1 MLAGLLTQIGIQD
14 ISLPKASSFSH
25 LRGDAR
31 VSAIRKAARRAPN
44 EFLGARGVRF
54 AIQPGSPLAKKPPS
68 FVMAAELVETNRL
81 WARDVAEIDPAW
93 AEELAG
99 GLAKRSYSEPHWSSR
114 QGAAMAQERVTL
126 YGVPLVADRPVLWA
140 KVNPAEARE
149 LFIRNALIEGE
160 WTTHHAFFAENRR
173 LLEEASE
180 IEARSRTRG
189 LVADEEALFEFYD
202 DRIPDEVVSARHF
215 DAWWKDARRATPN
228 LLTFTQDL
236 LLPEAPSFDPGAFP
250 DAWPHGD
257 LTLPVTYQFAPGA
270 DADGV
275 TVHVPLAVLP
285 RVSEDGFDWLVPGLL
300 TELTTAT
307 IRALPKTV
315 RRLLVPA
322 PDVARDIV
330 AWIGSNGP
338 SWEERVRA
346 RGDAEPFRTAFT
358 GAARD
363 LRAVDI
369 PAAAWSNVDERLP
382 AHLRIS
388 FRVTES
394 TNRREET
401 IEESRNLAL
410 IQRNLTTLTAQA
422 VRNAVRS
429 AVPAAAASAR
439 GAGAPV
445 KGATPSP
452 RSSAAPA
459 GAGGIHERDALT
471 SWPSDLPSGALP
483 EVIESDIGGG
493 TIARGYPAIVE
504 ESGPRGATAAL
515 RVLTDSVQAQ
525 ASHARGV
532 RRLLL
537 AECAL
542 QDRRI
547 TTRWTG
553 AQALSLAASPY
564 RNTAALVAD
573 LQLAAVT
580 ALTTPGSPGLPPVGS
595 PDAGAVRD
603 ADAYAKA
610 LTHVRVHLEDDVF
623 SMVARVIAALDAAR
637 ELDAA
642 VRGSTSMSLL
652 ATLTDV
658 RALAADL
665 AGEGFISR
673 TPASRLKDLPRYLRA
688 ATHRIAKA
696 QENPSRDAE
705 LSWRVREMSSE
716 FDRVR
721 SSIDV
726 TRGEPARMVE
736 LDRIRWMVEE
746 YRVSLFA
753 QQLGTDGPVS
763 DKRIRSALAAFAR

>member
-1 MLAGLLTQIGIQD
+1 AP
-14 ISLPKASSFSH
+14 PKASSFSH

-31 VSAIRKAARRAPN
+31 ASAMRKAARRAPN
-44 EFLGARGVRF
+44 EFLGARGARF
-54 AIQPGSPLAKKPPS
+54 AIQPSSPLSKKPPA

-99 GLAKRSYSEPHWSSR
+99 DAAKRSYSEPHWSTR
-114 QGAAMAQERVTL
+114 QGAAMAHERVTL
-126 YGVPLVADRPVLWA
+126 YGVPLVADRAVLWA

-160 WTTHHAFFAENRR
+160 WTTHHAFLAENRR

-215 DAWWKDARRATPN
+215 DSWWKGARRATPD

-236 LLPEAPSFDPGAFP
+236 LLPEAPSFDAGAFP

-257 LTLPVTYQFAPGA
+257 LTLPVTYQFAPGD

-300 TELTTAT
+300 AELTTAT
-307 IRALPKTV
+307 IRALPKAV

-330 AWIGSNGP
+330 AWIEARVP
-338 SWEERVRA
+338 AWEERVRA
-346 RGDAEPFRTAFT
+346 RGEAESYRSAFT
-358 GAARD
+358 RAARD

-369 PAAAWSNVDERLP
+369 PTEAWADVDERI
-382 AHLRIS
+382 ASHLRIS
-388 FRVTES
+388 FRVTEDVKG
-394 TNRREET
+394 REET

-410 IQRNLTTLTAQA
+410 LQRNLATRTAQA
-422 VRNAVRS
+422 VRVAV
-429 AVPAAAASAR
+429 ASATR
-439 GAGAPV
+439 AGAPPRGSAMPGPRQSAHPV
-445 KGATPSP
+445 GTGGAY
-452 RSSAAPA
+452 
-459 GAGGIHERDALT
+459 ERDSLT
-471 SWPSDLPSGALP
+471 SWPTDLPGGVLP
-483 EVIESDIGGG
+483 EVVESDIGGG
-493 TIARGYPAIVE
+493 TIARGYPTIVE
-504 ESGPRGATAAL
+504 ETGPKGTVAAL
-515 RVLTDSVQAQ
+515 RVLADSALSQ

-542 QDRRI
+542 QEKRV

-553 AQALSLAASPY
+553 TQALTLAASPY
-564 RNTAALVAD
+564 RTTAALVED
-573 LQLAAVT
+573 LQRAAVT
-580 ALTTPGSPGLPPVGS
+580 ALTTPNAQGQ
-595 PDAGAVRD
+595 PDAGTVRD
-603 ADAYAKA
+603 ADAYAA
-610 LTHVRVHLEDDVF
+610 ARAHVRLHLEDDVF
-623 SMVARVIAALDAAR
+623 TMVARVIATLDAAR
-637 ELDAA
+637 ELDSA
-642 VRGSTSMSLL
+642 VRASTSLSLL
-652 ATLTDV
+652 ATLSDV
-658 RALAADL
+658 RALASDL
-665 AGEGFISR
+665 VGEGFVSR
-673 TPASRLKDLPRYLRA
+673 TPAARLKDLPRYLRA

-696 QENPSRDAE
+696 KENPARDAE
-705 LSWRVREMSSE
+705 LSWRVAEVSSALSHLTQSTDLSRLTP
-716 FDRVR
+716 DRAA
-721 SSIDV
+721 D
-726 TRGEPARMVE
+726 
-736 LDRIRWMVEE
+736 LDRLRWMIQE
-746 YRVSLFA
+746 YRVSLYA

-763 DKRIRSALAAFAR
+763 DKRIRSAIAAFGQ